1 MRRLLYLALG
11 FSLACGAMCYGE
23 STNVRV
29 GILITGLLLLAVL
42 NRNLPFLKK
51 MLLLVIG
58 STAGMLWFWQYETN
72 HLQPLEV
79 LDNTTQTVTIRASDY
94 AGESTYGG
102 TFSGTVTV
110 EEQTVSVQVWLNKNL
125 SIEPGTEVTGLFRF
139 RTASALDMDYYQ
151 GKGIFLLAYQK
162 EDVTIRQQ
170 EKNWLEK
177 VAAFR
182 HAIQGRLTEA
192 LPEDTAGFAR
202 ALLLGDTSGLSYSQD
217 TDLKIS
223 GIRHVVAVSG
233 LHISIFF
240 ALIAAVTF
248 RRRGLM
254 ALVGGPLLLLFAALA
269 GFSPSVVRS
278 CIMCG
283 LMLLSLLVDK
293 EYDGPTALSFAA
305 LVMLVANPMVI
316 TSVSFQLS
324 VAAVAGILLFQA
336 GISKWIGSFFGE
348 QKGKGWKARCIR
360 WFASSVSLSLSAN
373 ILTTPLCA
381 WYFGMVSL
389 IGPVTN
395 LLVLPVITLI
405 FYGDMLVSLMGF
417 FLPAVAKVF
426 GRGLSWLIRYVLM
439 MAGGLADFPLAA
451 VYTAS
456 PYITVWLV
464 MVYGLLILFGV
475 NTNRKPG
482 KLICCAVLGLALA
495 LALDVAE
502 SASDDVRFTV
512 FDVGQGQ
519 CLLLQSNST
528 TFLVDCGGDYAEGA
542 ADKAAAELLWQG
554 IHHLDGVILTHLDE
568 DHSAGTE
575 LLLTRMETEL
585 LILPPERWDVADG
598 LSARVIYAEEDLE
611 ISTGETVI
619 RIFTADYSGSGNENS
634 LCVLFDTEKCDI
646 LITGD
651 RDGYGERSLLRNRE
665 IPKVDVLVAGHH
677 GSKNST
683 CQELLDAI
691 QPEIVCISAGQ
702 GNSYGHPHPEL
713 LNRLEEAGCEIYRTD
728 IHGTITIRR

>member
-29 GILITGLLLLAVL
+29 GILITGLFLLAVL

-51 MLLLVIG
+51 MLLLVAG
-58 STAGMLWFWQYETN
+58 CSAGMLWFWQYETN
-72 HLQPLEV
+72 HLQPLEA
-79 LDNTTQTVTIRASDY
+79 LDNTTQTMTIRASEY
-94 AGESTYGG
+94 AEESTYGC

-110 EEQTVSVQVWLNKNL
+110 EEQTVSVQVWLNENL
-125 SIEPGTEVTGLFRF
+125 SIEPGTEVTGGFRF
-139 RTASALDMDYYQ
+139 RTASALDMDDYQ

-162 EDVTIRQQ
+162 EDVTIQQQ

-177 VAAFR
+177 VAVFR

-192 LPEDTAGFAR
+192 IPENAAGFAR

-254 ALVGGPLLLLFAALA
+254 ALVGWPLLALFAALA

-305 LVMLVANPMVI
+305 LVMLAVNPMVI

-324 VAAVAGILLFQA
+324 VAAVAGIFLFQP

-360 WFASSVSLSLSAN
+360 WFVSSVSLSLSAN

-426 GRGLSWLIRYVLM
+426 GWGLSWLIRYVLM
-439 MAGGLADFPLAA
+439 VAGVLADFPLAA

-475 NTNRKPG
+475 STNRKPG
-482 KLICCAVLGLALA
+482 KLICCAVLGLTLA

-502 SASDDVRFTV
+502 SVSDDVRFTV

-519 CLLLQSNST
+519 CLLLQSNGA

-542 ADKAAAELLWQG
+542 ADKAAAELLRQG

-568 DHSAGTE
+568 DHSAGAE

-585 LILPPERWDVADG
+585 LILPPERWDAADG

-619 RIFTADYSGSGNENS
+619 RIFTADYPGSGNENS

-683 CQELLDAI
+683 CQELLDAV

-713 LNRLEEAGCEIYRTD
+713 LNRLEEAECEIYRTD

>member
-1 MRRLLYLALG
+1 MRRMMYLALG
-11 FSLACGAMCYGE
+11 FGLSCGAMCYGE

-29 GILITGLLLLAVL
+29 GILITGLFLLAVL

-58 STAGMLWFWQYETN
+58 CGAGMLWFWQYETN
-72 HLQPLEV
+72 HLQPLEA
-79 LDNTTQTVTIRASDY
+79 LDNTTQILSIRASEY
-94 AGESTYGG
+94 AEESTYGC

-110 EEQTVSVQVWLNKNL
+110 EEETVSVQVWLNENL

-162 EDVTIRQQ
+162 EDVTIQQQ

-177 VAAFR
+177 VAVFR
-182 HAIQGRLTEA
+182 RAIKGRLAEA
-192 LPEDTAGFAR
+192 LPEDTAEFAK
-202 ALLLGDTSGLSYSQD
+202 ALLLGDTSGLTYSQD

-233 LHISIFF
+233 LHISILF

-254 ALVGGPLLLLFAALA
+254 AMVGCPLLLLFAALA

-324 VAAVAGILLFQA
+324 VAAVAGIFLFQP

-360 WFASSVSLSLSAN
+360 WFVSSVSLSLSAN
-373 ILTTPLCA
+373 ILTTTLCA

-389 IGPVTN
+389 VGPVTN

-405 FYGDMLVSLMGF
+405 FYGDMLVSLTGF

-426 GRGLSWLIRYVLM
+426 GWLLAWLIRYVLM
-439 MAGGLADFPLAA
+439 VAGVLADFPLAA

-464 MVYGLLILFGV
+464 MVYALLILLGV
-475 NTNRKPG
+475 STNRKPG
-482 KLICCAVLGLALA
+482 RFACCAIVGLALA
-495 LALDVAE
+495 LTLDLAE
-502 SASDDVRFTV
+502 SLSDDTRFTML
-512 FDVGQGQ
+512 DVGQGQ
-519 CLLLQSNST
+519 CLLLQSGGSS
-528 TFLVDCGGDYAEGA
+528 FLVDCGGDYPEGA
-542 ADKAAAELLWQG
+542 ADLAAGELLRQG

-568 DHSAGTE
+568 DHAAGAA

-585 LILPPERWDVADG
+585 LILPPEHWEATDG
-598 LSARVIYAEEDLE
+598 LSAQVIYAEEDLDIFLE
-611 ISTGETVI
+611 NAVI
-619 RIFTADYSGSGNENS
+619 HIFTADYPGSGNENS

-651 RDGYGERSLLRNRE
+651 RDGYGERSLLRNRN

-677 GSKNST
+677 GAKDST
-683 CQELLDAI
+683 CQELLDAVE
-691 QPEIVCISAGQ
+691 PKIVCISAGQ
-702 GNSYGHPHPEL
+702 GNAYGHPAPEL
-713 LNRLEEAGCEIYRTD
+713 LSRLENAGCEIYRTD